1 MRKFLFL
8 LMMVI
13 ICTSC
18 AKAEATSCGG
28 QKISVSNSP
37 CTLGMFW
44 SEGKGPL
51 HRTVFKELYFSRYP
65 VMVSP
70 MPRK

>member
-18 AKAEATSCGG
+18 AKAEATSFGG

-44 SEGKGPL
+44 SEGKEP
-51 HRTVFKELYFSRYP
+51 
-65 VMVSP
+65 SP
-70 MPRK
+70 PHGI